1 MASFNKVILMG
12 NLTRDPELRVTAG
25 GLSICKL
32 GLATSRVFTTKDGE
46 RREETTFVD
55 IDAFGKQAEVINQY
69 MRKGRPIMIEGR
81 LKFDQWESEGQKRS
95 KLGVVL
101 ESFQFVGSRDDNE
114 GGNSGGNS
122 GGGYEKSSPP
132 ARSAPAASAA
142 PAATPAPSTPA
153 APAAN
158 FSNENDTLDE
168 DVPF

>member
-12 NLTRDPELRVTAG
+12 NLTRDPELRVTANG
-25 GLSICKL
+25 NSICKL
-32 GLATSRVFTTKDGE
+32 GLATSRVYSTKDGE

-55 IDAFGKQAEVINQY
+55 IDAFGKQAEVINKY
-69 MRKGRPIMIEGR
+69 MRKGRPIMVEGR
-81 LKFDQWESEGQKRS
+81 LKLDQWESDGQKRS
-95 KLGVVL
+95 KLSVVL
-101 ESFQFVGSRDDNE
+101 ENFQFLGSREDND
-114 GGNSGGNS
+114 GGTS

-132 ARSAPAASAA
+132 ARSASAA
-142 PAATPAPSTPA
+142 PAPAPAPAVANPA